1 MKKFEQFIDSLYLL
15 QEEVITPVVLP
26 MMGAVVLGLTI
37 VHFLNNGL
45 PKVQKII
52 DTVPSVSCEIK

>member
-1 MKKFEQFIDSLYLL
+1 MKKFIESLYTL

-37 VHFLNNGL
+37 VHILNNGL
-45 PKVQKII
+45 PKVQKIV
-52 DTVPSVSCEIK
+52 DNVPSVSCEIK

>member
-1 MKKFEQFIDSLYLL
+1 MKKFEQIIDSLYTL

-26 MMGAVVLGLTI
+26 IVGATVIGLTI
-37 VHFLNNGL
+37 VHIFNNGL